1 MFSTLLHQLFI
12 YEVAVCVCELES
24 VFFFP
29 IPARG
34 GTSVVA
40 LPLFFLLNCEKWSAW
55 AQVLEPGS
63 GLCFFTHVLFNQ
75 KPSSLCS
82 KCPFH
87 YLAFMADVE
96 GGSSLFKPA
105 THVTNISDFM
115 ELIIKADQW
124 AWGNAWVF
132 YVCFFLPKVSN
143 LVKQQLFTREH
154 TARVCCSS
162 IYPST
167 APSDK
172 TWHKKAVQF
181 YPGLSSLG
189 LFKA

>member
-1 MFSTLLHQLFI
+1 MRLL
-12 YEVAVCVCELES
+12 Y
-24 VFFFP
+24 VFVNLKVSFFP
-29 IPARG
+29 YSCSRG
-34 GTSVVA
+34 DFSRSA
-40 LPLFFLLNCEKWSAW
+40 SFIFFIKLWEMKRL
-55 AQVLEPGS
+55 LEPGS

-75 KPSSLCS
+75 KPSSLSS
-82 KCPFH
+82 KGPFH

-105 THVTNISDFM
+105 THVTNISEFM

-132 YVCFFLPKVSN
+132 WFFFLPKVSN
-143 LVKQQLFTREH
+143 MVKQQLFTREH